1 MNNILTISKKELKS
15 YFLSPVAY
23 IVIIG
28 FLLAA
33 GFLFTKDLFL
43 MGVVSIRFLF
53 ESIWFLLLFVF
64 IIPAITMGTFS
75 EEKRSGTMELLLTKP
90 ITDTQLMLGKFLAS
104 LIFAVIIII
113 PTIVYIISLKYLGAI
128 DLGPVISMYL
138 GFILLF
144 AFLVSIGIFTSSLTQ
159 YQVISFII
167 SFLIMA
173 VFFMLYIFTNYIPL
187 LSVPIIDY
195 FNPFIHMNNMFRG
208 VIDSRDLIY
217 FISGT
222 IIFLILTKLSIESRK
237 W

>member
-113 PTIVYIISLKYLGAI
+113 PTIVYVISLKYLGAI
-128 DLGPVISMYL
+128 DLGPVVSMYL

>member
-90 ITDTQLMLGKFLAS
+90 ITDTQLMAGKFLAS
-104 LIFAVIIII
+104 LIFAVLIIV
-113 PTIVYIISLKYLGAI
+113 PTIVYVISLKYLGAI
-128 DLGPVISMYL
+128 DLGPVVSMYL

-173 VFFMLYIFTNYIPL
+173 VFFMLYVFTKYIPL

-195 FNPFIHMNNMFRG
+195 FNPFVHMDNMFRG
-208 VIDSRDLIY
+208 IIDSRDVIY

>member
-113 PTIVYIISLKYLGAI
+113 PTIVYVISLKYLGAI

-195 FNPFIHMNNMFRG
+195 FNPFVHMNNMFRG